1 MLAVVVMVAGTI
13 STQAD
18 ATANRTCSLS
28 TVAHLAPA
36 GRAGGGGDAL
46 GFGEGLL
53 DVDGV
58 GDGEGDGVAPV
69 ALGTAP
75 VANGSNVAIDVG
87 APVAGPLLALSA
99 LTTRHPDNRGTNP
112 PINTIPLRRVM
123 PDIVGCHGTDGS
135 RTCVYYK
142 SMASSRFS
150 TIAHDLRERVALGDV
165 GVHGALESETELCA
179 RYGVSRPTV
188 RRALE
193 TLRDEGLVQ
202 SRHGAGWF
210 VTGTAFHQRLA
221 LGTFRHA
228 GSAVAESGASVC
240 REVADFS
247 FRPAPSG
254 VATIL
259 QIAVGAPVLHVRS
272 ARRVD
277 GESLDVAHEW
287 VSEQF
292 AGRLSRADAADP
304 GLWASLTRDGHS
316 IATVHQTITA
326 GLASGADADLLHTAV
341 GVPLLLVRRVAMGA
355 DGIPLAL
362 SDHRYLAH
370 RFALEVEFN
379 SGPSASSP
387 EPPGLRA
394 VGDTPQEIPS

>member
-1 MLAVVVMVAGTI
+1 M
-13 STQAD
+13 TQA
-18 ATANRTCSLS
+18 AGTANRSCSLS
-28 TVAHLAPA
+28 SVAQAVPA
-36 GRAGGGGDAL
+36 GNAGGGVDEL
-46 GFGEGLL
+46 GVGEAAPEEVLL
-53 DVDGV
+53 DDVVEIEMLD
-58 GDGEGDGVAPV
+58 DGVAAGV
-69 ALGTAP
+69 APAAVTAGVATPAVGT
-75 VANGSNVAIDVG
+75 V
-87 APVAGPLLALSA
+87 LALSA
-99 LTTRHPDNRGTNP
+99 LTTRQPDSKGTNP
-112 PINTIPLRRVM
+112 TTNTVPLRRLM
-123 PDIVGCHGTDGS
+123 GDIVGRPASDAWRS
-135 RTCVYYK
+135 CVYYK
-142 SMASSRFS
+142 SMTSSRFS
-150 TIAHDLRERVALGDV
+150 MIAHDLRERVALGDV
-165 GVHGALESETELCA
+165 GVHGALESETELCT

-228 GSAVAESGASVC
+228 GSAVAESGRTVC

-247 FRPAPSG
+247 FQPAPG
-254 VATIL
+254 TIA
-259 QIAVGAPVLHVRS
+259 AVLRIPTDAPVLHVRS

-287 VSEQF
+287 VPEQF
-292 AGRLSRADAADP
+292 AEQVARADAADP
-304 GLWASLTRDGHS
+304 GLWASLTRAGHA
-316 IATVHQTITA
+316 IATVRQTITA
-326 GLASGADADLLHTAV
+326 GLATEADADLLRTTV
-341 GVPLLLVRRVAMGA
+341 GVPLLLVRRVALAA

-394 VGDTPQEIPS
+394 VADTPQEIPS